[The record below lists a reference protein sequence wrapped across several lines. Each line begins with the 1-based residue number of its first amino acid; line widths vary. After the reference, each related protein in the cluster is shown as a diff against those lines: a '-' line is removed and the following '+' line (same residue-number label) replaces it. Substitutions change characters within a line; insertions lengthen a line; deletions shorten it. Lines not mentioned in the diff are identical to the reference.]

1 MRPQCCVIVRPG
13 TTAAMEASSES
24 ARPDKTLC
32 ADFKRT
38 STANV
43 KEIVSEVSNNVELQ
57 LIVLRCI
64 QNYKRS
70 TSGGTTLGQSVQ
82 LAQGSRKAK
91 KEMDDD
97 HELTAFFKNDL
108 LGRGRFLYK
117 NWGIEMYRMLF
128 RHMAPWFTKVLSAKI
143 TDPERFRELMDWLF
157 KKKVSRVNSDF
168 DRVMSTSKKEVFDYF
183 RDEYAKLDDPLLA
196 LWDDL
201 ENGFI
206 NWPLVGFYGKQIE
219 MDGEKVTAVII
230 TAKHLNGLTARIPED
245 VLNGDDGWETTT
257 LEANW
262 NTDVAYLKTQEH
274 EYNLKSLFPVLCRMK
289 RGSSANNLAT
299 PKKTAKVEVKNEG
312 DTGGTDVEGRLVQPV
327 SYSPINEAEGE
338 GEGEAHGAEPGEE

>member
-1 MRPQCCVIVRPG
+1 
-13 TTAAMEASSES
+13 MEVSSEP

-43 KEIVSEVSNNVELQ
+43 KDIVSEVTNNVELQ

-64 QNYKRS
+64 QNHKRS
-70 TSGGTTLGQSVQ
+70 TCGGMTLGQSVQ
-82 LAQGSRKAK
+82 LAQGARKAK
-91 KEMDDD
+91 RELDDD
-97 HELTAFFKNDL
+97 HELAAFFKNDV
-108 LGRGRFLYK
+108 LGRGRYLYK

-168 DRVMSTSKKEVFDYF
+168 DRVMSTSKKEVFDYY

-201 ENGFI
+201 ENGYI
-206 NWPLVGFYGKQIE
+206 NWPLVGFYGKRIE
-219 MDGEKVTAVII
+219 MEGEQVTSVII
-230 TAKHLNGLTARIPED
+230 TAKHLDGLTAKIPAE
-245 VLNGDDGWETTT
+245 VLNGDDGWATAT

-262 NTDVAYLKTQEH
+262 NAEVAYLKTEEH

-289 RGSSANNLAT
+289 RGSSANNLTT
-299 PKKTAKVEVKNEG
+299 PKKSAKVEVKHEG
-312 DTGGTDVEGRLVQPV
+312 DTGGTDVEGRLAQPV
-327 SYSPINEAEGE
+327 AYSPVNEAEGE
-338 GEGEAHGAEPGEE
+338 EEASANAAEAGEE